1 MSARAQE
8 RMALIAA
15 EEARIAEENDPHRGH
30 HGHLRGTA
38 VECSCGEFQ
47 GLACVAFPRLDTE
60 EERAAYRASLV
71 CRICGERDV
80 VALSPE

>member
-1 MSARAQE
+1 M
-8 RMALIAA
+8 AA

-47 GLACVAFPRLDTE
+47 GITCVAFPDLSTE
-60 EERAAYRASLV
+60 EKWAAWEASQV
-71 CRICGERDV
+71 CRVCGQRGV
-80 VALSPE
+80 VDLGGGG